1 MDLALLISSSSLL
14 IAATTFVINWR
25 KSAGAVS
32 DQQLDDVLDHVRA
45 HYPRINVASREAAR
59 TDWTGSLPILTKPG
73 WLFDPPLPLTSVNLT
88 LLEPTEDDLELKR
101 TLAKAARA
109 LPRVRGV
116 RSFTSYTEAL
126 KKLERLGSLYDGQIY
141 RLLGVHAEAR
151 RLDLTFSTGCYFDHL
166 NTSLVLTLEA
176 AARHLAGRRNILRG
190 RYRRWL
196 RDPFEIHRRSPGL
209 GVNTLTIRRSPG
221 LSTFFLHRRDGSFV
235 AEGPDIV
242 HVIPAGEFTPSDIG
256 LGAVRQDFDL
266 WKSIMR
272 EYGEEFL
279 NVEEAFGRGGRPIDY
294 QREEP
299 FCRLDEA
306 YRRGELTVQVFGF
319 GLDLLDWKPS
329 LYTVTLIDAPVFD
342 RLFCEMVPTGPEG
355 TVIVGPEGH
364 GIPFTEENIR
374 LYVEHP
380 GTVNA
385 GAVCLELAWRHR
397 EALGLTPSL

>member
-1 MDLALLISSSSLL
+1 MNLALLISASSLL

-25 KSAGAVS
+25 KSAGEVNA
-32 DQQLDDVLDHVRA
+32 QQLDDVLDHVRA
-45 HYPRINVASREAAR
+45 HYAQLNVASREAAR
-59 TDWTGSLPILTKPG
+59 AQWTGTLPILTKPG
-73 WLFDPPLPLTSVNLT
+73 WLFTPPVPLASVNLT
-88 LLEPTEDDLELKR
+88 LLEPVEEDLELKR

-109 LPRVRGV
+109 LPGIRGV
-116 RSFTSYTEAL
+116 RSFSSYTEAL
-126 KKLERLGSLYDGQIY
+126 KKLDRLGSLYNGRIY
-141 RLLGVHAEAR
+141 RVLSVHTEAR
-151 RLDLTFSTGCYFDHL
+151 RLDLTFSTGSYFDHL

-176 AARHLAGRRNILRG
+176 AARHLAGRRNILTG

-196 RDPFEIHRRSPGL
+196 HDPFEIHRRSPGL

-256 LGAVRQDFDL
+256 LGAIRQDFDL
-266 WKSIMR
+266 WKNIMR

-279 NVEEAFGRGGRPIDY
+279 NVEEAYGRGGRPIDY
-294 QREEP
+294 RREEP
-299 FCRLDEA
+299 FHRLDEA
-306 YRRGELTVQVFGF
+306 YRRGELTVRVFGF

-329 LYTVTLIDAPVFD
+329 LYTVAVIDAPAFD
-342 RLFCEMVPTGPEG
+342 RLFAGMVPTGPEG

-374 LYVEHP
+374 LYADNP

-397 EALGLTPSL
+397 EALGVAPSS